1 MSGFDRK
8 RLKFH
13 SVGKSVPQLLGGR
26 EMHTFLSKVPFYYT
40 IPQFTTPD
48 MNKEQTV
55 NALFEQFG
63 KGTDLTKSVIGNI
76 LEAENGDYDSTV
88 DILLNMTND
97 VTGIKPKQQQG
108 KSTS

>member
-1 MSGFDRK
+1 
-8 RLKFH
+8 
-13 SVGKSVPQLLGGR
+13 
-26 EMHTFLSKVPFYYT
+26 
-40 IPQFTTPD
+40 
-48 MNKEQTV
+48 MNKEQKV

-97 VTGIKPKQQQG
+97 VTGIKPKQHQG
-108 KSTS
+108 KSTSLLFFLHFSKCW

>member
-1 MSGFDRK
+1 M
-8 RLKFH
+8 
-13 SVGKSVPQLLGGR
+13 GR
-26 EMHTFLSKVPFYYT
+26 EKHAHQVLLFLHSQT
-40 IPQFTTPD
+40 QFTTQATN
-48 MNKEQTV
+48 MNKEQKV

-76 LEAENGDYDSTV
+76 LDAENGDYDSTV

-97 VTGIKPKQQQG
+97 VTGVKPKQQQG